1 MATLTFIIIILVLVF
16 VVIELLKH
24 HFFSK
29 ISKLVVL
36 FLLLASILL
45 VSSGYLVE
53 SGLIKSENKIVVTSA
68 AIFSDIKKNL
78 EENKVVDFDSINT
91 TKFLDT
97 RKIYK

>member
-16 VVIELLKH
+16 IVIELLKH

-53 SGLIKSENKIVVTSA
+53 SGLIKSENKIA